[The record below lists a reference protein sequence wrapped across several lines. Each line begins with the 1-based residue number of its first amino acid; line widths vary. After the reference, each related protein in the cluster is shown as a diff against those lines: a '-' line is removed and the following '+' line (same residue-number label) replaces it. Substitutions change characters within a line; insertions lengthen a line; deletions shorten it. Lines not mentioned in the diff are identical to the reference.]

1 MSSKFGT
8 SLESVE
14 ETPDNFLSNNG
25 QNDIN
30 ELRRLLIKP
39 AEVGEVLPTA
49 LSQKSRA
56 DNKLA
61 EATLP
66 IVEENI
72 RQSVK
77 RKPEILAE
85 ALSPII
91 GPAIRKAIAEALGAM
106 VQSLNQTL
114 EYSLSPKSLRWR
126 MEAWQT
132 GKPFAEVVILKTLL
146 FRVEQAFLIHEETG
160 GLLLQVSA
168 DKTINE
174 DADMVSAM
182 LTAIQDF
189 VRDSFKNSQNATLDS
204 FQADDLSVW
213 IERSSDLIL
222 AAVIR
227 GNAPL
232 ALRETF
238 KDVVERIQFQ
248 HEEELQNFDGNNNKF
263 EPSEPTL
270 AECLQ
275 FQVGETENK
284 KKTVFTPFNLAVGAL
299 SLLILVGGFFYI
311 RDYWRWSNYV
321 SRLKTEQGIVV
332 TETNRGWFKH
342 SISGLR
348 DNLAIKPASLLK
360 DYSYDETDVDESWK
374 PFQDLSPELVL
385 QRAKKVLNAPQ
396 TIKLSIENGVL
407 IADGN
412 ATNEWFAEAKKL
424 SNAIAGVNEF
434 RLSETALKS
443 KIESN
448 KLLFACQTTD
458 YLPNQTEK
466 INEIVKDLEVLTN
479 NSTVEIQGHASSIGT
494 ELTNLKIGQSRAEKV
509 SSEIIAKSDKLKAIS
524 QLIKP
529 ISVGTQE
536 NSSECKVTFKI
547 LAK

>member
-1 MSSKFGT
+1 MSSNIDT
-8 SLESVE
+8 LTESVE
-14 ETPDNFLSNNG
+14 KTQDTFLSNNG
-25 QNDIN
+25 QNDFE
-30 ELRRLLIKP
+30 ELRRLIVQP

-49 LSQKSRA
+49 LSQKSKT
-56 DNKLA
+56 DGKLA

-126 MEAWQT
+126 LEAMRT
-132 GKPFAEVVILKTLL
+132 GKTFAEVVILKTLL

-168 DKTINE
+168 DKNISE

-213 IERSSDLIL
+213 IERSSDLVL

-232 ALRETF
+232 TLRETLE
-238 KDVVERIQFQ
+238 DVVERIQFE
-248 HEEELQNFDGNNNKF
+248 HIAEFENFDGNTDRF
-263 EPSEPTL
+263 LPSEPTL

-275 FQVGETENK
+275 FQVGETEK
-284 KKTVFTPFNLAVGAL
+284 KKTIFTPFNLVVGAL
-299 SLLILVGGFFYI
+299 SLLLLIGGFFYI

-321 SRLKTEQGIVV
+321 SRLKNEQGIIV
-332 TETNRGWFKH
+332 TEANRGWFTH

-348 DNLAIKPASLLK
+348 DNLAVQPASLLK
-360 DYSYDETDVDESWK
+360 DYSYDETDVEQNWK
-374 PFQDLSPELVL
+374 PFQDLSPELIL
-385 QRAKKVLNAPQ
+385 QRAKKTLNPPE
-396 TIKLSIENGVL
+396 TIKLSIENGIL

-412 ATNEWFAEAKKL
+412 ADNEWFSEAKKL
-424 SNAIAGVNEF
+424 STAISGINEF
-434 RLSETALKS
+434 RLSENALKT

-448 KLLFACQTTD
+448 KILFTCATTD
-458 YLPNQTEK
+458 YLPNQAEK
-466 INEIVKDLEVLTN
+466 INEISKDLENLPN
-479 NSTVEIQGHASSIGT
+479 NFKVEIQGHASTEGSI
-494 ELTNLKIGQSRAEKV
+494 EANSKISQARADKV
-509 SSEIIAKSDKLKAIS
+509 NSEILSKSDKLKSSQSIKAIS
-524 QLIKP
+524 I
-529 ISVGTQE
+529 GTKE
-536 NSSECKVTFKI
+536 NNSECKVTFKI
-547 LAK
+547 LSP